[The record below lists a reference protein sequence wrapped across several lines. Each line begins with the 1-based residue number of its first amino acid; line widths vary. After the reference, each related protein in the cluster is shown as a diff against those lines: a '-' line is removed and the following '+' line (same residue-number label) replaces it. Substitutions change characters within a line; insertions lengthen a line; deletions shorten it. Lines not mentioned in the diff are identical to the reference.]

1 MRIIAGEFKGRKLE
15 SPKDD
20 SVRPT
25 ADKVKEAM
33 FSILQNYI
41 YDGVFCDLF
50 AGSGGLGL
58 EAVSRGAKKVYFCD
72 IAASSIEVLNKNI
85 ETCRAEEK
93 SVVFRGDFKTFLN
106 SIDDKIDVFLLDPP
120 YRIGYIEEAMKVIK
134 DMDLLAEEGIIVAE
148 HPKEENFQD
157 EIYGFKKIKE
167 KKYGRLVLSIFI

>member
-1 MRIIAGEFKGRKLE
+1 M
-15 SPKDD
+15 
-20 SVRPT
+20 
-25 ADKVKEAM
+25 
-33 FSILQNYI
+33 
-41 YDGVFCDLF
+41 
-50 AGSGGLGL
+50 
-58 EAVSRGAKKVYFCD
+58 
-72 IAASSIEVLNKNI
+72 NKNI